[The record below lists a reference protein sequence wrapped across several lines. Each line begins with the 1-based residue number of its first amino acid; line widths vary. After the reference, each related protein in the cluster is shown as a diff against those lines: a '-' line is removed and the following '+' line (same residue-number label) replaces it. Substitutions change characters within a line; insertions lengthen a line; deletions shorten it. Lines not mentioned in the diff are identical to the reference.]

1 MEVILKSIKDAEL
14 KSAEIKA
21 EAQNECAVI
30 AADAEK
36 KAAEI
41 LKTSEERLKLF
52 KEQSLANAV
61 KNAQDDYE
69 NKIKQA
75 KADAKAYADGVI
87 KNTGK
92 EVNDI
97 VGRVLS
103 GNG

>member
-1 MEVILKSIKDAEL
+1 MEVILKSIKDAEM
-14 KSAEIKA
+14 KAAEIKA

-75 KADAKAYADGVI
+75 EADAKAYADGVI
-87 KNTGK
+87 KNTDK